1 MRACSQALAAL
12 GLPRE
17 ALVSQCSGL
26 GGMVAFVERTQ
37 DPRWSTLV
45 F

>member
-12 GLPRE
+12 ELPRE
-17 ALVSQCSGL
+17 ALAPQCCGL
-26 GGMVAFVERTQ
+26 GGVVAFVERTQ
-37 DPRWSTLV
+37 DAQWNVVV